1 MQATANRQ
9 LDKAIE
15 NFARVA
21 MNQAVACQ
29 NGDRLPTGS
38 ADAYD
43 AVRKAIIDAARLSR
57 RASVHRARLGI

>member
-43 AVRKAIIDAARLSR
+43 AARKAIIDAARK
-57 RASVHRARLGI
+57 GN